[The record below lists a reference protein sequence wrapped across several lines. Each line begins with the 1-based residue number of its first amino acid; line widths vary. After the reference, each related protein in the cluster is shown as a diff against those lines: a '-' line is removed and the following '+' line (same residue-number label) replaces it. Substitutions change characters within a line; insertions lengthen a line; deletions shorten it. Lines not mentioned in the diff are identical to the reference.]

1 MSKLLVSFKDTQ
13 YFVQGWSVNAR
24 PGQFVEVDVRLI
36 ANAFGAKNV
45 DAESI
50 ASALTKS
57 LNNPEVR
64 KVIDKQVGIELDA
77 ERIISL

>member
-1 MSKLLVSFKDTQ
+1 MSKLIVSFNDTQ

-24 PGQFVEVDVRLI
+24 PGQLVMVEVRLM
-36 ANAFGAKNV
+36 ANVFGAKNV
-45 DAESI
+45 DVESI